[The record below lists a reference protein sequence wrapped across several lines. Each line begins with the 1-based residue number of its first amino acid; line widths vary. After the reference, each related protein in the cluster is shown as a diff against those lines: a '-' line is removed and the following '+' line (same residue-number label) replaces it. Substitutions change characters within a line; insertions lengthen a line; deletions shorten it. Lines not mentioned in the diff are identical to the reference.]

1 MTLLLIAAAAFLAF
15 SNGAND
21 NFKGVASLYGS
32 GVASYRAAL
41 TWATVTTAAGSL
53 FALILAET
61 LLHRF
66 TGKGLVP
73 DALVAS
79 PSFVL
84 AVAFAAAGTVLLAT
98 RLGFPVSTTHALLG
112 AMGGA
117 GLAIGGPSALNFVA
131 LNKGFLAPLLL
142 SPVLAIALGGTVFL
156 LVNRVRTR
164 LGARGEV
171 CLCVGLDGPDPG
183 WPAGDGTATLPSAAR
198 PLLRVR
204 PMPVEACALQTPGTV
219 AALDLSR
226 AFTGL
231 HWVSAGAVSFARG
244 LNDTPKIAALLLIA
258 RAVAPAWDVALVAGA
273 MAAGGVV
280 GARRVAET
288 LSHRITRLDP
298 TEGLVANLST
308 AALVLSASVFGLPVS
323 TTHVSVGSL
332 FGIALTTRQAD
343 YKVMQ
348 GIVLSWAITL
358 PCAAVVGAVLARL
371 FAAGGI

>member
-32 GVASYRAAL
+32 GVASYRSAL
-41 TWATVTTAAGSL
+41 TWGTFTTAAGSL
-53 FALILAET
+53 CALILAAS
-61 LLHRF
+61 LLHKF
-66 TGKGLVP
+66 SGKGLVP
-73 DALVAS
+73 DVLVTS

-84 AVAFAAAGTVLLAT
+84 AVAVAAAGTVLLAT
-98 RLGFPVSTTHALLG
+98 RMGFPVSTTHALLG

-117 GLAIGGPSALNFVA
+117 GLAIGGPSALNLVA
-131 LNKGFLAPLLL
+131 LNKGFLLPLLL
-142 SPVLAIALGGTVFL
+142 SPILAIGLGGLVFL
-156 LVNRVRTR
+156 LVNRLRP
-164 LGARGEV
+164 LFARREETCV
-171 CLCVGLDGPDPG
+171 CVGFDDTA
-183 WPAGDGTATLPSAAR
+183 PAWPSAGGAATFAGAVQPR
-198 PLLRVR
+198 LQVR
-204 PMPVEACALQTPGTV
+204 PMAAKACAAETSGTI
-219 AALDLSR
+219 AALDFGR

-231 HWVSAGAVSFARG
+231 HWASAGAVSFARG

-258 RAVAPAWDVALVAGA
+258 RALAPAWDSALVAAA

-288 LSHRITRLDP
+288 LSHKITTLDP

-308 AALVLSASVFGLPVS
+308 AVLVLSASLFGLPVS

-332 FGIALTTRQAD
+332 FGVALTTRQAD
-343 YKVMQ
+343 LRVMR

-358 PCAAVVGAVLARL
+358 PCAAVLSAGLAKL
-371 FAAGGI
+371 FAAGGF

>member
-1 MTLLLIAAAAFLAF
+1 M
-15 SNGAND
+15 
-21 NFKGVASLYGS
+21 
-32 GVASYRAAL
+32 
-41 TWATVTTAAGSL
+41 
-53 FALILAET
+53 
-61 LLHRF
+61 
-66 TGKGLVP
+66 
-73 DALVAS
+73 AS

-84 AVAFAAAGTVLLAT
+84 SVALAAAGTVLMAS

-117 GLAIGGPSALNFVA
+117 GLAVGGPSALNLIA
-131 LNKGFLAPLLL
+131 LNRGFLAPLLV
-142 SPVLAIALGGTVFL
+142 SPILAIALGGAVFL
-156 LVNRVRTR
+156 LVDRVRTAM
-164 LGARGEV
+164 GSRGEL
-171 CLCVGLDGPDPG
+171 CLCVGLDASAVAA
-183 WPAGDGTATLPSAAR
+183 PARDGAATLSSAAR

-204 PMPVEACALQTPGTV
+204 PMPVEACAAQTPGTA
-219 AALDLSR
+219 AALDLSWV
-226 AFTGL
+226 FTGL
-231 HWVSAGAVSFARG
+231 HWLSAGAVSFARG
-244 LNDTPKIAALLLIA
+244 LNDTPKIAALLLVA
-258 RAVAPAWDVALVAGA
+258 RAVAPAWDVVLVAGA
-273 MAAGGVV
+273 MAAGGLV

-343 YKVMQ
+343 HRVMR

-358 PCAAVVGAVLARL
+358 PCAAVVGAALTRL